1 LSFLF
6 GRRILGKI
14 YLLIKEN
21 DIWRLRLGDELYKPC
36 NEPDIMTVIQA
47 GSLRWLGGLN
57 AMQEQ
62 DLSSKLRS
70 TNQRALG
77 E

>member
-1 LSFLF
+1 LPFLF
-6 GRRILGKI
+6 GRRILGKM
-14 YLLIKEN
+14 YLLIEGN
-21 DIWRLRLGDELYKPC
+21 GIWRSRVDVELYKLC
-36 NEPDIMTVIQA
+36 YESDIMTVIQA
-47 GSLRWLGGLN
+47 GSLRWLGGLS

-62 DLSSKLRS
+62 DRSRKLRS